1 MRTHGPL
8 ATCPCCLCRNLSRL
22 AFWCCGRRHFFSSP
36 AKNAHE
42 QKPNK
47 DKSQKQARTPPE
59 SRGRVP
65 PHTRTHHQFDVTTH
79 HMACTRGIFLCVLAA
94 CSSHARLPSA
104 SPLSRPN
111 RVDAA
116 GEDRDAKT
124 RHDVSPSCLP
134 LSPTSPKHTRRSQ
147 EAMPGPRLLSHAHSS
162 LLLDLCCVRTH
173 AWT

>member
-1 MRTHGPL
+1 MALWPHVPVACVGNCPGSL
-8 ATCPCCLCRNLSRL
+8 FGVAGVAT
-22 AFWCCGRRHFFSSP
+22 SSLL
-36 AKNAHE
+36 
-42 QKPNK
+42 
-47 DKSQKQARTPPE
+47 SQKTHTSRSQNKIRAKASKDSSREQAE
-59 SRGRVP
+59 S
-65 PHTRTHHQFDVTTH
+65 THPRIHQFDVFTH
-79 HMACTRGIFLCVLAA
+79 HTACTRGIFLCVLAA

-134 LSPTSPKHTRRSQ
+134 LPPTSPKHTRRSQ

-173 AWT
+173 SWT